1 MPRPCEIQ
9 DCRAAFQ
16 AAAMTLRLDG
26 ARRECELPQ
35 KTAPI
40 AQSSELIVKALQRSL
55 LRSARNLRTR
65 VRLISLMAYGASFGK
80 S

>member
-1 MPRPCEIQ
+1 MPRPLRIE
-9 DCRAAFQ
+9 DHRAAFQ
-16 AAAMTLRLDG
+16 AAAITLRPDR
-26 ARRECELPQ
+26 APRECELPQ
-35 KTAPI
+35 KAAPI
-40 AQSSELIVKALQRSL
+40 AQSSELIVTALQRSL